1 MSKYDRI
8 DRIPFFAFIL
18 LASFQTGMLSLRDS
32 CGNRNRRIIFTRSQT
47 SSVLGIDCY
56 RCLPKNKPVT
66 VNQTF
71 KSCSL
76 FDYSSEFKIDCPL
89 STFCMKRNYTLDFP
103 DGRKIT
109 QSRPVFYLF
118 INFYYFSN
126 RKSRCDGKRLCPSEL
141 FLSDLQERKMGSC
154 QRCRRKSLRERLCF
168 SILGSGS
175 PYTVL
180 LLFVKIV

>member
-18 LASFQTGMLSLRDS
+18 LASFQT
-32 CGNRNRRIIFTRSQT
+32 
-47 SSVLGIDCY
+47 VLGIDCY

-103 DGRKIT
+103 DGRKAVVMERGCAPQSFSYRIYKKGKWEVVNDVDEKAYENGCVLAYSEAGPPT
-109 QSRPVFYLF
+109 QYCYCS
-118 INFYYFSN
+118 S
-126 RKSRCDGKRLCPSEL
+126 RLCNS
-141 FLSDLQERKMGSC
+141 
-154 QRCRRKSLRERLCF
+154 
-168 SILGSGS
+168 S
-175 PYTVL
+175 P
-180 LLFVKIV
+180 LLFNDFRLLVIATILVTLNQFGIHLNVFL